1 MRIRAKDI
9 VKLLP
14 VLAVLCVVLVLQQAL
29 PKVSAGDD
37 ANFISTETREGR
49 LAVFDDVWETID
61 ERYYDPAFGG
71 VNWEGLRTAYR
82 EEAAGARSGH
92 ELYQVL
98 RRMVGSLKDPHTR
111 VYSPA
116 EKFDWWRPRFVSAGI
131 SVREIEGQPTVVYV
145 VRDSA
150 AERIGIRPG
159 DVIES
164 VDGIAATT
172 LVKRKLGSDVDSSSH
187 RSARMRAVASLMDGE
202 PETIVSIK
210 WRKRDGKTK
219 SEKLTRYWDQRQPGY
234 QISRDDKFVT
244 LDLQA
249 FTQLVAFE
257 AARALK
263 EKLRDSRGIILDLR
277 NNGGGDADA
286 MAAIAAIFLGD
297 GLSLGRF
304 TDRGGLSFELSTLS
318 KLVMTADR
326 FQTQLPL
333 IVLVSERTSSAA
345 EILAAALQKQGRA
358 KLVGAET
365 CGCVLA
371 IRSRH
376 NLPDDGV
383 LDVSELDFRTR
394 EGMRL
399 EGQGV
404 RPDYSVPPQRLDFY
418 DRRDRAAEFAVTLL
432 KKSTTR

>member
-1 MRIRAKDI
+1 MRIRSSYAR
-9 VKLLP
+9 KLLP
-14 VLAVLCVVLVLQQAL
+14 LAVLCIVLIFQATL
-29 PKVSAGDD
+29 PKAWAGDD
-37 ANFISTETREGR
+37 TSSISTETREGR

-61 ERYYDPAFGG
+61 ERYYDPSFGG
-71 VNWEGLRTAYR
+71 VDWDGLRTVYR
-82 EEAAGARSGH
+82 EEAADARSSH
-92 ELYQVL
+92 DLYQVL
-98 RRMVGSLKDPHTR
+98 RRMVGSLNDPHTR
-111 VYSPA
+111 VYSPV

-131 SVREIEGQPTVVYV
+131 SVREIERQPTVVYI

-150 AERIGIRPG
+150 ADRIGIRPG

-164 VDGIAATT
+164 VDGVAATT
-172 LVKRKLGSDVDSSSH
+172 LIKQKLGNDVDSSSR
-187 RSARMRAVASLMDGE
+187 RSARLRAVASLMDGE
-202 PETIVSIK
+202 PETIVNIK
-210 WRKRDGKTK
+210 WRNRDGKTK

-234 QISRDDKFVT
+234 QVSRVDGKYLVVDI
-244 LDLQA
+244 QA

-263 EKLRDSRGIILDLR
+263 EKLRDARGIVLDLR

-304 TDRGGLSFELSTLS
+304 TDRGGLSFELSTFA
-318 KLVMTADR
+318 KLVLTADR

-358 KLVGAET
+358 KLVGTET

-376 NLPDDGV
+376 NLPDQGV

-394 EGMRL
+394 EGVRL

-418 DRRDRAAEFAVTLL
+418 DRRDRAAEFAVKLL
-432 KKSTTR
+432 KKSTSR